1 MYAFFRSPTLN
12 SYIIDMR
19 SFDEKIINILD
30 FQFLHGYYEPTV
42 FILYEP
48 YPTWA
53 GYVFVDLFSHR
64 VGGNRKRYQQS
75 TNTDQK
81 SIETVF
87 SSPIYRQCGDKWQS
101 KILFIMIFD
110 LRSSIVLA
118 FLLAA

>member
-1 MYAFFRSPTLN
+1 MFLNSIMYAFFRSPTLN

-53 GYVFVDLFSHR
+53 GYVFA
-64 VGGNRKRYQQS
+64 
-75 TNTDQK
+75 DQFCL
-81 SIETVF
+81 SAIITVN
-87 SSPIYRQCGDKWQS
+87 
-101 KILFIMIFD
+101 FIG
-110 LRSSIVLA
+110 
-118 FLLAA
+118 

>member
-1 MYAFFRSPTLN
+1 MTVKLLWDVIKVLLNDLSFLVSGLYSVSLFRSPILN

-53 GYVFVDLFSHR
+53 G
-64 VGGNRKRYQQS
+64 
-75 TNTDQK
+75 
-81 SIETVF
+81 
-87 SSPIYRQCGDKWQS
+87 
-101 KILFIMIFD
+101 
-110 LRSSIVLA
+110 
-118 FLLAA
+118 

>member
-1 MYAFFRSPTLN
+1 MFFIFSVRYPIQN

-53 GYVFVDLFSHR
+53 G
-64 VGGNRKRYQQS
+64 
-75 TNTDQK
+75 
-81 SIETVF
+81 
-87 SSPIYRQCGDKWQS
+87 
-101 KILFIMIFD
+101 
-110 LRSSIVLA
+110 
-118 FLLAA
+118 